1 MVSGLETPTLNQLI
15 LLNNGGGISVSDVV
29 NSQEFKDAVQEIC
42 SGIIEQS
49 KYFWEGNIQ
58 IYYTGRTIENRVT
71 EASSSEITYTSHN
84 GWDGGVD
91 FSIPRAGKY
100 KIEFDLESKSRNF
113 RAYLTMGSLR
123 HNVGPINNGSTKHAS
138 YETDLQVSDTFN
150 IYCSANY
157 ASGATTIL
165 GYINNI
171 RITKTG

>member
-1 MVSGLETPTLNQLI
+1 M
-15 LLNNGGGISVSDVV
+15 GGGISVSDVV
-29 NSQEFKDAVQEIC
+29 NSQEFKDAVQETC
-42 SGIIEQS
+42 SRIIEQT
-49 KYFWEGNIQ
+49 KYFWEGNIS
-58 IYYTGRTIENRVT
+58 IFYTGRIIENRVT

-84 GWDGGVD
+84 GSDGVD

-123 HNVGPINNGSTKHAS
+123 PSVGPINNGLTKHAS
-138 YETDLQVSDTFN
+138 YETDLQVSGTFN
-150 IYCSANY
+150 IYCSGQY
-157 ASGATTIL
+157 VTGSTELL

>member
-1 MVSGLETPTLNQLI
+1 MK
-15 LLNNGGGISVSDVV
+15 GGGISVSDVV
-29 NSQEFKDAVQEIC
+29 NSQEFKDAVQETC
-42 SGIIEQS
+42 SRIIEQS

-84 GWDGGVD
+84 GVNGVD

-113 RAYLTMGSLR
+113 RADLTMGSLR
-123 HNVGPINNGSTKHAS
+123 PWVGPINNGLTRHAS

-150 IYCSANY
+150 IYCSGQHVTG
-157 ASGATTIL
+157 SSDVL
-165 GYINNI
+165 GYVNNI

>member
-29 NSQEFKDAVQEIC
+29 NSQEFKDAVQETC
-42 SGIIEQS
+42 SRIIEQT
-49 KYFWEGNIQ
+49 KYFWEGNIE
-58 IYYTGRTIENRVT
+58 IYYTGRIIENRVT

-84 GWDGGVD
+84 GVAGVD

-100 KIEFDLESKSRNF
+100 KIEFDLESKSNNF
-113 RAYLTMGSLR
+113 RATLTMGSLR
-123 HNVGPINNGSTKHAS
+123 PSVGPVSNGSTKHAS

-150 IYCSANY
+150 IYCTAQY
-157 ASGATTIL
+157 ASGAAKRL
-165 GYINNI
+165 GYIKNI